1 MEIAIL
7 IWIVCGI
14 GAAFVAQS
22 RGANGCLWF
31 GLGVL
36 FGPFGLAF
44 AFTSGSDR
52 SCPAC
57 KKGIHSEATK
67 CPHCQ
72 TDVPQTREYRCSK
85 CRALNEEG
93 ARACILC
100 GESFGSTAAAEDAP
114 TVAGKPLAAETA
126 SWQPPPD

>member
-14 GAAFVAQS
+14 GAAFVAQR

-36 FGPFGLAF
+36 LGPFGLAF

-52 SCPAC
+52 YCPAC
-57 KKGIHSEATK
+57 KKGIHLDASNARTAK
-67 CPHCQ
+67 P
-72 TDVPQTREYRCSK
+72 TFLRRGNTGVP
-85 CRALNEEG
+85 N
-93 ARACILC
+93 
-100 GESFGSTAAAEDAP
+100 AE
-114 TVAGKPLAAETA
+114 L
-126 SWQPPPD
+126 